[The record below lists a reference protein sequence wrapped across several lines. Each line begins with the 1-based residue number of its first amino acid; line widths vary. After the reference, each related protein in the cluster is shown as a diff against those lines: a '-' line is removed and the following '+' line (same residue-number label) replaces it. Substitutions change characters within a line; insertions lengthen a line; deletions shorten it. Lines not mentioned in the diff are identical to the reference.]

1 MRISDWSSDVC
12 SSDLQRLNRL
22 GYQRLKNLRN
32 RLFFL
37 HHAYRL
43 PGHQRTAFDISVDH
57 GPAKGAC
64 PKLFDLKLGLAHFDL
79 AFVKQGSDLPLPRS
93 AERRV
98 GKACVSTCR
107 SRWAA

>member
-1 MRISDWSSDVC
+1 MSDVC
-12 SSDLQRLNRL
+12 SSDLSARAPLQRLNRL

-64 PKLFDLKLGLAHFDL
+64 PKMFDLKLGLAHFDL
-79 AFVKQGSDLPLPRS
+79 ACVKQGSDLPDR
-93 AERRV
+93 
-98 GKACVSTCR
+98 KSTR
-107 SRWAA
+107 LNSSH